1 MLKANNQLT
10 LDLILVLLTL
20 LLNSYDSIG
29 QSINVKIKLT
39 NPSNN
44 DTNRVMKVVLI
55 SNETC
60 FINLETMYLG
70 LTNSPNEF
78 FLEIA
83 DTNYTSLLKDEQ
95 GSHGH
100 WFMPTT
106 MLSLEQNDSLFE
118 DIKKR
123 FYEDKTRNELMS
135 SPKMLLLLRNK
146 KYVLYYKLRLKQ
158 TTYHND
164 ISTNSSYYKL
174 KKNTK
179 YYLRLKYYSSN
190 KSGQYYKSRKLFH
203 GGFISNYIEFYY

>member
-1 MLKANNQLT
+1 
-10 LDLILVLLTL
+10 
-20 LLNSYDSIG
+20 
-29 QSINVKIKLT
+29 
-39 NPSNN
+39 
-44 DTNRVMKVVLI
+44 
-55 SNETC
+55 
-60 FINLETMYLG
+60 
-70 LTNSPNEF
+70 
-78 FLEIA
+78 
-83 DTNYTSLLKDEQ
+83 
-95 GSHGH
+95 
-100 WFMPTT
+100 
-106 MLSLEQNDSLFE
+106 
-118 DIKKR
+118 
-123 FYEDKTRNELMS
+123 MS